1 MQDEMESGQAR
12 EYQSERAHETVR
24 ERAHG
29 SVGYAEWTTS
39 KRGLRLISFPKKQAS
54 REEAGEDGP
63 RPRVVLD
70 REKGYFRRLRTWPS
84 CTSTQPRPHPSI
96 LGIRLPSPTTLSFDT
111 SFMIPRA
118 TIPPNQRGE
127 PWFEDGNIILL
138 TEDADADTTVAFN
151 VHRGVLAR
159 HSEVFQSMFE
169 LPSPTATDVE
179 VADDCQVVRMHD
191 PPTELSVL
199 IRALYDGP

>member
-1 MQDEMESGQAR
+1 
-12 EYQSERAHETVR
+12 
-24 ERAHG
+24 
-29 SVGYAEWTTS
+29 
-39 KRGLRLISFPKKQAS
+39 
-54 REEAGEDGP
+54 
-63 RPRVVLD
+63 
-70 REKGYFRRLRTWPS
+70 
-84 CTSTQPRPHPSI
+84 
-96 LGIRLPSPTTLSFDT
+96 
-111 SFMIPRA
+111 MIPRA

-138 TEDADADTTVAFN
+138 TEDADADTTVAFK

-191 PPTELSVL
+191 PPTELSVD
-199 IRALYDGP
+199 RANLGSVAKRRPNEPTSSESDVTPHHQCMRYMWLADLPKQRISYVLS

>member
-63 RPRVVLD
+63 RPRDAVDGCGLGVVLE
-70 REKGYFRRLRTWPS
+70 RKAISGVYGPGLPV
-84 CTSTQPRPHPSI
+84 PRPNLDHILRSLGSDCRVLQPSA
-96 LGIRLPSPTTLSFDT
+96 S
-111 SFMIPRA
+111 IPR
-118 TIPPNQRGE
+118 
-127 PWFEDGNIILL
+127 L
-138 TEDADADTTVAFN
+138 
-151 VHRGVLAR
+151 
-159 HSEVFQSMFE
+159 
-169 LPSPTATDVE
+169 
-179 VADDCQVVRMHD
+179 
-191 PPTELSVL
+191 
-199 IRALYDGP
+199 